1 MTDHHARLRKL
12 EALYIAPDVIAG
24 ECRRIALAIAE
35 SFTALHAVVGEQPP
49 AMLDRDL
56 IALHDRVRL
65 SRGLDLIGALP

>member
-24 ECRRIALAIAE
+24 ECRRIARAIAE
-35 SFTALHAVVGEQPP
+35 SFSALHAVIGEAPP
-49 AMLDRDL
+49 AMPDRDL